1 MGGQLPGPGLRR
13 CTERAKHC
21 HAQISSRASR
31 KRPNIR
37 FGSVRFGNSVF
48 FGRFG
53 SVRFGRKF
61 WPNHRIFWSKNAQKS
76 GFFMQNFSII
86 SRKLYGFQC
95 QFRRINPISNR
106 WCYVEMISLVSG
118 FDMDW
123 FDTWLPVESCPHE
136 RVNKFRN
143 FFFQKIHGEHRSRC

>member
-1 MGGQLPGPGLRR
+1 MSPVLKTKRNHLCRYWFLLLS
-13 CTERAKHC
+13 
-21 HAQISSRASR
+21 IR